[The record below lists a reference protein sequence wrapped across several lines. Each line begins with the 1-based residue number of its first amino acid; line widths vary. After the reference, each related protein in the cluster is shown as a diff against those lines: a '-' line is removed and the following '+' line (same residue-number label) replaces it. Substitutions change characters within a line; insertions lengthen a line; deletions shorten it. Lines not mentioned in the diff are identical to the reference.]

1 MSQQSE
7 DTGFWSGFTVGD
19 AFEGLV
25 GGYVA
30 RERARAEAGVNATL
44 AEQNALINR
53 PDSVTQRPNAQP
65 STPSAPSEVSA
76 GSGQGSGRNV
86 ILPGGMEVNRTALY
100 IAGAALAA
108 AIVFKVAS

>member
-1 MSQQSE
+1 MSQDSK

-30 RERARAEAGVNATL
+30 RETARAEAGAAGVA

-53 PDSVTQRPNAQP
+53 PDHVTQRPNAQP
-65 STPSAPSEVSA
+65 NTGSGSQTVTA
-76 GSGQGSGRNV
+76 GSGQGAERSVR
-86 ILPGGMEVNRTALY
+86 IGGMKVNRTALY

-108 AIVFKVAS
+108 AVVMKVAQ

>member
-1 MSQQSE
+1 MSE

-25 GGYVA
+25 GGYVE
-30 RERARAEAGVNATL
+30 REKARANAGVNATL

-76 GSGQGSGRNV
+76 GSGAGAGRN
-86 ILPGGMEVNRTALY
+86 ILLGGVEVNKTALY
-100 IAGAALAA
+100 VAGAALAA
-108 AIVFKVAS
+108 VLVVKVAT